1 MYYMPYHEKDR
12 RNSLEVFG
20 RLSGKQSDTD
30 VHIAKELGTGTL
42 QIINLE
48 EGIYVRIW
56 DCTFDQRIQVNRLS
70 DQNAEQVFFTLVY
83 YLTPESVDLVSKKEP
98 DIKVNKL
105 WNTVFLSSNAE
116 FSLDILPGK
125 PMKCFSIC
133 FTPGWLQGHNINDRK
148 LNEFISKML
157 KAVHPVFFFES
168 YNAVEEKMVRD
179 IYDHSSAR
187 QLNSLFIRSRVWA
200 IVNEFITKASARQSL
215 LAPVNVD
222 IHEYSIRQVEARL
235 VNYLDSSLPRLKELA
250 REFALSEST
259 LKRNFKRTYGK
270 SVNNYYLDKKMAYA
284 KELIQKNKTVTEA
297 AYILGYEKVSHFI
310 YMFKKHIGCLPGS
323 FRRGMVTGSGSF
335 TCSMSNIVDQNS
347 I

>member
-1 MYYMPYHEKDR
+1 MYYIPYNEKDHR
-12 RNSLEVFG
+12 ESLEVFG
-20 RLSGKQSDTD
+20 RLLGHRSDSN

-42 QIINLE
+42 QVINLD
-48 EGIYVRIW
+48 EGLYVRIW
-56 DCTFDQRIQVNRLS
+56 DCMFDQRIQVNRLS

-98 DIKVNKL
+98 DIKLNKL
-105 WNTVFLSSNAE
+105 WNTIFLSSNAE
-116 FSLDILPGK
+116 FSLDILPEK
-125 PMKCFSIC
+125 PMECFSIC
-133 FTPGWLQGHNINDRK
+133 FTPGWLQGRNTDDRK
-148 LNEFISKML
+148 LNAFISKIL
-157 KAVHPVFFFES
+157 NTADPVFFFES
-168 YNAVEEKMVRD
+168 YNAVEEKMIRD
-179 IYDHSSAR
+179 IYDHPSDR

-222 IHEYSIRQVEARL
+222 IHEDSIRQVEARL
-235 VNYLDSSLPRLKELA
+235 VKCLDSSLPKLKQLA

-284 KELIQKNKTVTEA
+284 KELIHQKNKTVTET

-323 FRRGMVTGSGSF
+323 FRRGLVTG
-335 TCSMSNIVDQNS
+335 
-347 I
+347 